1 MKRPGTS
8 CVATRKRDT
17 LNFAGAPERRSKSFL
32 MPAIRDCISRYL
44 AELERRGASK
54 HTLRNYGSDLS
65 QWIAYFEP
73 PSETAPAIEQLDLPL
88 LREWLASLYDQ
99 GLNIVSI
106 RRKIAAVRG
115 LFKFLRQEGVLEKNI
130 ATRLRTPKTKQRLP
144 DVLSAEKTNNL
155 LDAVEDGRALERPS
169 RERDLAFLELLYGC
183 GIRVSEL
190 VGIDLEDIDLREG
203 WLRVR
208 GKGNK
213 EREVPVADRAVA
225 AIERY
230 LENRRANPKERAL
243 FLNSRGGRLS
253 DRQIRRLVKLYALVA
268 IGDSTV
274 HPHSF
279 RHAYATHL
287 LSDGADLRAIQ
298 ELLGHARLST
308 TQKYTQ
314 VSLRDLQAV
323 YDRAHPKA

>member
-1 MKRPGTS
+1 MTS
-8 CVATRKRDT
+8 LRESIAQYV
-17 LNFAGAPERRSKSFL
+17 
-32 MPAIRDCISRYL
+32 
-44 AELERRGASK
+44 AELARRGSSK
-54 HTLRNYGSDLS
+54 HTLRNYESDLL
-65 QWIAYFEP
+65 QLAEYLQLPDEAT
-73 PSETAPAIEQLDLPL
+73 PSVEQLDLPL
-88 LREWLASLYDQ
+88 LREWLAGLYDK
-99 GLNIVSI
+99 GLTILTV
-106 RRKIAAVRG
+106 RRKIAAVRAM
-115 LFKFLRQEGVLEKNI
+115 FKFLQQEGLITANP
-130 ATRLRTPKTKQRLP
+130 AARLRTPKPGQRLP
-144 DVLSAEKTNNL
+144 DVMSAEKTNNM
-155 LDAVEDGRALERPS
+155 LDAVEAGEKVEKPS
-169 RERDLAFLELLYGC
+169 RERDVAFLELLYGC

-190 VGIDLEDIDLREG
+190 VGIDLEHLDLSSG

-213 EREVPVADRAVA
+213 ERQVPVGERAVDA
-225 AIERY
+225 VTRY
-230 LENRRANPKERAL
+230 LEKRSAAPDEKAL
-243 FLNSRGGRLS
+243 FLNGQGKRLG
-253 DRQIRRLVKLYALVA
+253 DRQVRRLVKFYALLVT
-268 IGDSTV
+268 GDSTV

>member
-1 MKRPGTS
+1 MAALR
-8 CVATRKRDT
+8 A
-17 LNFAGAPERRSKSFL
+17 
-32 MPAIRDCISRYL
+32 CIPKYL

-54 HTLRNYGSDLS
+54 HTLRNYGSDLE
-65 QWIAYFEP
+65 QFATYFEP
-73 PSETAPAIEQLDLPL
+73 PGEVAPEIEQLDLAL
-88 LREWLASLYDQ
+88 MREWLASLYDQ
-99 GLNIVSI
+99 GLTVVSV
-106 RRKIAAVRG
+106 RRKIAAVRAM
-115 LFKFLRQEGVLEKNI
+115 FKFLLREGVLQKNV
-130 ATRLRTPKTKQRLP
+130 ASRLRTPKTRQRLP
-144 DVLSAEKTNNL
+144 DVMSAEKTNNL
-155 LDAVEDGRALERPS
+155 LDAVEAGEVVEKPS
-169 RERDLAFLELLYGC
+169 KERDIAFLELLYGC
-183 GIRVSEL
+183 GIRVGEL
-190 VGIDLEDIDLREG
+190 VGINLEDIDLREC

-213 EREVPVADRAVA
+213 EREVPVGGRAIA

-230 LENRRANPKERAL
+230 LRLRSMHPGERAL
-243 FLNSRGGRLS
+243 FLNSRGTRLG
-253 DRQIRRLVKLYALVA
+253 DRQVRRLVKVYALLVT
-268 IGDSTV
+268 GDSTV

-314 VSLRDLQAV
+314 VSLKDLMAV